1 MKNAWLFGIMIGAMA
16 MAGGAAGAT
25 YVDSATNYPD
35 NTWTNGSNGGTG
47 FGAWSIV
54 ADGGAGGW
62 AGCGIWNSAVAGLGM
77 GEAFGYVGKV
87 GYVNIDRPFAQA
99 LNVGDS
105 FGLDFGVHWD
115 SDGGNKGFS
124 LFANGVEVVNVN
136 HGSYPGE
143 IQVNGASALT
153 NFGTNTMRWTFTQE
167 AADRIA
173 IHATGR
179 DGIES
184 YSGTTTVA
192 NGYGYVGAV
201 RFYSSGLAADAPDE
215 RQSYFDHLTL
225 EQEGTPPP
233 EPLSL
238 TFTGGTWNP
247 AEKGEYAFELTRE
260 GAVGDNVELT
270 SDNPAAVTVPRSVEF
285 ATGSNVVT
293 FMAQVESLFA
303 GSARIVA
310 SNAET
315 GVWAEYVVT
324 PVEPTLSIGGAWQ
337 VYVLGPQGYTLTRVG
352 SVGNTISLS
361 SSDPTVLTVPPSA
374 TFAEGTNETT
384 FSAMVLS
391 TGTATIRASNVASGV
406 SAAFEVTVSEPS
418 LVLSGPVRTWAGMTN
433 TYMLTRFGPVNN
445 EVNLSCD
452 DANILDVPRGAT
464 FDEGASTTFFQA
476 VALAP
481 GRAEIGA
488 YNDDAT
494 AAPLSATVLEG
505 GVLLADDDAGKY
517 TPASFGNGANE
528 GFGFG
533 AWNLWNAPAELGDS
547 TEGGGGD
554 INSTNGLSFRFMG
567 DGAGGWCNGR
577 RDFARALQTDDVVRF
592 TFTYNWDGGG
602 RGVDIFS
609 ESGQFANLVDVTPGN
624 TFKVNGTTVSTEY
637 SPGAVVTIEIMQMDD
652 GIQVGV
658 VRTVGGTANLVYTT
672 KVVHGEPATG
682 VSMYCGGYT
691 ATEGDNPNYAVFMN
705 DMTIYGRE
713 RTSLAFTGGT
723 WNPSQLGNYA
733 FELTREGAVTDEI
746 LLTSDNE
753 ASVTVPEMAT
763 FAAGASTL
771 TFNASV
777 ISLTSG
783 EARIVASNVASGAW
797 AEYIVRPTETGEGP
811 DFGGDLV
818 LAGGDISF
826 SVPAGYA
833 LFRVYGADAAVGAGG
848 EWVWRT
854 LELGTDYTFDGTTAT
869 ILTENADRM
878 IVRIGL
884 TRID

>member
-1 MKNAWLFGIMIGAMA
+1 M
-16 MAGGAAGAT
+16 
-25 YVDSATNYPD
+25 
-35 NTWTNGSNGGTG
+35 
-47 FGAWSIV
+47 
-54 ADGGAGGW
+54 
-62 AGCGIWNSAVAGLGM
+62 
-77 GEAFGYVGKV
+77 
-87 GYVNIDRPFAQA
+87 
-99 LNVGDS
+99 
-105 FGLDFGVHWD
+105 
-115 SDGGNKGFS
+115 
-124 LFANGVEVVNVN
+124 
-136 HGSYPGE
+136 
-143 IQVNGASALT
+143 
-153 NFGTNTMRWTFTQE
+153 
-167 AADRIA
+167 
-173 IHATGR
+173 
-179 DGIES
+179 
-184 YSGTTTVA
+184 
-192 NGYGYVGAV
+192 
-201 RFYSSGLAADAPDE
+201 
-215 RQSYFDHLTL
+215 
-225 EQEGTPPP
+225 
-233 EPLSL
+233 
-238 TFTGGTWNP
+238 
-247 AEKGEYAFELTRE
+247 
-260 GAVGDNVELT
+260 
-270 SDNPAAVTVPRSVEF
+270 
-285 ATGSNVVT
+285 
-293 FMAQVESLFA
+293 
-303 GSARIVA
+303 
-310 SNAET
+310 
-315 GVWAEYVVT
+315 
-324 PVEPTLSIGGAWQ
+324 
-337 VYVLGPQGYTLTRVG
+337 
-352 SVGNTISLS
+352 
-361 SSDPTVLTVPPSA
+361 
-374 TFAEGTNETT
+374 
-384 FSAMVLS
+384 
-391 TGTATIRASNVASGV
+391 
-406 SAAFEVTVSEPS
+406 
-418 LVLSGPVRTWAGMTN
+418 
-433 TYMLTRFGPVNN
+433 
-445 EVNLSCD
+445 
-452 DANILDVPRGAT
+452 
-464 FDEGASTTFFQA
+464 
-476 VALAP
+476 
-481 GRAEIGA
+481 
-488 YNDDAT
+488 
-494 AAPLSATVLEG
+494 
-505 GVLLADDDAGKY
+505 
-517 TPASFGNGANE
+517 
-528 GFGFG
+528 
-533 AWNLWNAPAELGDS
+533 
-547 TEGGGGD
+547 
-554 INSTNGLSFRFMG
+554 
-567 DGAGGWCNGR
+567 
-577 RDFARALQTDDVVRF
+577 
-592 TFTYNWDGGG
+592 
-602 RGVDIFS
+602 DIFS

-691 ATEGDNPNYAVFMN
+691 ATAGDNPNYAVFMN